1 MVHVIK
7 GAPDAAL
14 YATSYRVFEAV
25 MLPAGAVAA
34 LVLPAVF
41 RAPPEQRSRLALRI
55 TGAAVALTLAGGV
68 VIEGCAPGLLRV
80 VFGSGYVGGTASL
93 RVLGAATVVTAAT
106 TVLAQVH
113 AVWRPVR
120 LATIWLVAL
129 VANVGLNLVLI
140 PHFAAAG
147 AAWATLVCQ
156 FAAAAVLVRDTRRLD
171 PADSKRSLLVSP

>member
-1 MVHVIK
+1 VHVIR
-7 GAPDAAL
+7 GAPTAAL

-41 RAPPEQRSRLALRI
+41 RATPEQRGRVALRI

-68 VIEGCAPGLLRV
+68 VVEVFAPRLLRG
-80 VFGSGYVGGTASL
+80 VFGNGYVAGTASL

-120 LATIWLVAL
+120 LAKVWLVAL

-156 FAAAAVLVRDTRRLD
+156 LGAAVVLIRDTRRLGEVG
-171 PADSKRSLLVSP
+171 SERSPLASH